1 MRWAQLLQSPSVRA
15 ALAILLLTPLPA
27 AAQGVTEPALTAAF
41 IYNFAQFTEWP
52 ADVMPAAEPMLFCV
66 LGDAA
71 IGEALAQAIKDRT
84 LAGHI
89 MEVSQSGPDGP
100 PRRGCHILYLSGVTA
115 SHAATLVAGLRD
127 APVLT
132 ISDVEGF
139 TQLGGIAQFF
149 FDHGQLRFSV
159 QPESARRARLQ
170 ISSRLLGLAR
180 TK

>member
-1 MRWAQLLQSPSVRA
+1 MCRAQLHQSVAVRA
-15 ALAILLLTPLPA
+15 AIAILLLTPMPA
-27 AAQGVTEPALTAAF
+27 AAQDVTEPVLKAAF
-41 IYNFAQFTEWP
+41 IYNFAKFTEWP
-52 ADVMPAAEPMLFCV
+52 VDVMPAGEPLLFCV

-71 IGEALAQAIKDRT
+71 IGEALVRAVKGRT

-89 MEVSQSGPDGP
+89 MEVSQSASDGP
-100 PRRGCHILYLSGVTA
+100 PRPGCHILYLSGVTA
-115 SHAATLVAGLRD
+115 SQAATLVTALRD

-149 FDHGQLRFSV
+149 LDHGQLRFYV
-159 QPESARRARLQ
+159 NAEWARRARLQ
-170 ISSRLLGLAR
+170 ISSRLLALAK

>member
-1 MRWAQLLQSPSVRA
+1 MCRAQLHQVPAVRA
-15 ALAILLLTPLPA
+15 AIAILLLTAMRA
-27 AAQGVTEPALTAAF
+27 AAQDVTEPVLKAAF
-41 IYNFAQFTEWP
+41 LYNFAKFTEWP
-52 ADVMPAAEPMLFCV
+52 VDVMPAGGPFLFCV
-66 LGDAA
+66 LGDEA
-71 IGEALAQAIKDRT
+71 IAEALGRAVKGRT

-89 MEVSQSGPDGP
+89 MEVSQSGSDGP

-115 SHAATLVAGLRD
+115 SRAATLVTGLRD

-149 FDHGQLRFSV
+149 FDHGQLRFNV
-159 QPESARRARLQ
+159 DAESARRARLQ

>member
-1 MRWAQLLQSPSVRA
+1 MCRAQLHQLPAVRA
-15 ALAILLLTPLPA
+15 AIAILLLTPMPA
-27 AAQGVTEPALTAAF
+27 AAQDVTEPVLKAAF
-41 IYNFAQFTEWP
+41 IYNFAKFTEWP
-52 ADVMPAAEPMLFCV
+52 AGVVPAGGPLLFCV

-71 IGEALAQAIKDRT
+71 TGEALAGAVKGRT

-89 MEVSQSGPDGP
+89 MEVSQSAPDGP
-100 PRRGCHILYLSGVTA
+100 PRGECHVLYLSGVTA
-115 SHAATLVAGLRD
+115 SQAATLVTGLRD

-132 ISDVEGF
+132 ISDVDGF

-149 FDHGQLRFSV
+149 FDHGQLRFNV
-159 QPESARRARLQ
+159 DAESARRARLQ